1 MKTYSR
7 FALILALA
15 ALALPAS
22 AQELRI
28 AASGAAAPIADGRIA
43 AGEYAT
49 SFERNG
55 IKAWVSLS
63 ADGATLYAAIEAP
76 TAGWVALGLGSLKM
90 NGAYMVLAYDASGT
104 PFVSEETGVGFSHRP
119 NADKRLLASAVK
131 EAGTATT
138 LEIALP
144 AKGLADGASLRML
157 LAYGTRDDRTSKHSL
172 YATAELPVRR

>member
-1 MKTYSR
+1 MKQYGR
-7 FALILALA
+7 IALILTV
-15 ALALPAS
+15 LALPLS
-22 AQELRI
+22 AQELRP
-28 AASGAAAPIADGRIA
+28 AAAGAAAPKADGLMA

-49 SFERNG
+49 AFERNG
-55 IKAWVSLS
+55 IKAGISLS
-63 ADGATLYAAIEAP
+63 PDGSTLYAAIEAP
-76 TAGWVALGLGSLKM
+76 TTGWVALGLGSLKM

-144 AKGLADGASLRML
+144 AKGLADGASLKLL
-157 LAYGTRDDRTSKHSL
+157 LAYGTRDDRTSKHTR
-172 YATAELPVRR
+172 YAAVELPIRR